1 MRRLPAS
8 AGICL
13 PAVGT
18 LPLRRWERRLQGLPD
33 ALLRPG
39 LSGEDSGRDA
49 LCRAADA
56 VLSSRCG
63 SPTSFSDSPAEPI
76 RAIGIFQPPAAG
88 FSRSFS
94 RVFRFDTAVF
104 LCCEPKSVRRV
115 PSRRIRPPIQQSA
128 ITARKYFLTHPKSN
142 APENHPIKISFP
154 IKSKCE

>member
-18 LPLRRWERRLQGLPD
+18 LPLRRWERHLQGLPD

-39 LSGEDSGRDA
+39 LSGEDPGRDA

-63 SPTSFSDSPAEPI
+63 YSTSFFDSQSVSV
-76 RAIGIFQPPAAG
+76 IGIFQPPATG
-88 FSRSFS
+88 SSRSFS
-94 RVFRFDTAVF
+94 WVFRFSTAVF
-104 LCCEPKSVRRV
+104 LCCKPKSVRRV
-115 PSRRIRPPIQQSA
+115 PSCRIRPPAS
-128 ITARKYFLTHPKSN
+128 RKPLSTSGY
-142 APENHPIKISFP
+142 
-154 IKSKCE
+154 